1 MLKTASSRNTYSALL
16 AVFVIV
22 GSILIFLVY
31 FPPSSTSCSSTYVD
45 FTLVKEKVI
54 VATNKTEKP
63 VEKPLLLLWFW
74 PLGRRWN
81 FGSCKTLFNIDNCVL
96 TDDRSLYDKADG
108 VIIFHRD
115 IMHDLANLPQSPRP
129 PFQKWIWFHV
139 ESPTNTVKIPG
150 LENLFNLT
158 LSYRRDA
165 DITVRNELTVLR
177 RTEMEGEF
185 VMPKKDKVVCW
196 IVSNNDP
203 STGTSTRARY
213 YQELVKHIK
222 IHVYGRAFTGHSLRY
237 EEYYPTLAS
246 CKFYLA
252 FENSIHRD
260 YITEKV
266 NGPLVAGTV
275 PVVLGPPRENYEQF
289 IPPESFIHINDFS
302 NAKALADFLL
312 QLDQNDEMYLNYFKW
327 RRYFKAKPH
336 LLTLEE
342 EFIQPVCTACEYMA
356 RDNTYYKVVHDL
368 YTWYFG

>member
-1 MLKTASSRNTYSALL
+1 MIKTTSSRNTYSALL

-22 GSILIFLVY
+22 CSIVIFLVY
-31 FPPSSTSCSSTYVD
+31 FPPSSTSCPSTYVD
-45 FTLVKEKVI
+45 FTLVKEKVS

-74 PLGRRWN
+74 PLGVRWN
-81 FGSCKTLFNIDNCVL
+81 FGSCKTLFNIDTCVL

-108 VIIFHRD
+108 VIIFHKD
-115 IMHDLANLPQSPRP
+115 ISHNLANLPRSPRP

-139 ESPTNTVKIPG
+139 ESPTNTAKIPG

-196 IVSNNDP
+196 IVSNNNP

-222 IHVYGRAFTGHSLRY
+222 IHVFGTAFTGHRLRY
-237 EEYYPTLAS
+237 EDYYPTLAS

-275 PVVLGPPRENYEQF
+275 PVVMGPPRENYEQF

-312 QLDQNDEMYLNYFKW
+312 HLDQNDEMYLNYFKW

-356 RDNTYYKVVHDL
+356 RDNKYYKVVHDL
-368 YTWYFG
+368 YKWYFG